1 MIFLITFICGLV
13 YEVTSVYWVLST
25 EKLQPI
31 KAALCGL
38 IQVLVMLTGIGE
50 SIKDVRVAACYAIG
64 YSLGSAVGILI
75 EKRRIRSN
83 QPLLVVKG

>member
-1 MIFLITFICGLV
+1 MIFFITFICGLI

-31 KAALCGL
+31 KAALYGL

-50 SIKDVRVAACYAIG
+50 SIKDMRVAVCYAIG

-83 QPLLVVKG
+83 QSLQEAK